1 MEDKKITEQESL
13 QIIQQMLVQTRNN
26 VVKGKVFLWIGY
38 TLALIMAVSLACVI
52 TWRNEPIAFSFMWW
66 MLFIYAVVIGICFP
80 TGKLSFGSKDGVKTY
95 IEKTLQTIWTSA
107 YGMMLILLLSM
118 GLDIMYGSYDTLYL
132 NMLIIDC
139 CVVMA
144 GLATSIIF
152 KSKHVNVSSL
162 AAGIFMAQLLNFE
175 TFATRTPW
183 RNMADELVVGL
194 MIVIVVFIVQGHKLN
209 SAAKREVEEQKK
221 NA

>member
-1 MEDKKITEQESL
+1 MEDKKINEQESL
-13 QIIQQMLVQTRNN
+13 QIIQQMISQTRNN

-38 TLALIMAVSLACVI
+38 TLALLMAVSLACLI
-52 TWRNEPIAFSFMWW
+52 HWRNESMAFGIMWW
-66 MLFIYAVVIGICFP
+66 LLVIYAVVIGICFRV
-80 TGKLSFGSKDGVKTY
+80 GKLSFGSKDGVKTY
-95 IEKTLQTIWTSA
+95 FEKTLHAIWTSA
-107 YGMMLILLLSM
+107 YGMILVLLLSM

-139 CVVMA
+139 CLIMA
-144 GLATSIIF
+144 ALATSIIF
-152 KSKHVNVSSL
+152 KSKHVNVSSM
-162 AAGIFMAQLLNFE
+162 AAGIFMAQLLNFD

-183 RNMADELVVGL
+183 WNMATELAVGL

-209 SAAKREVEEQKK
+209 RVAKREMEEQK

>member
-1 MEDKKITEQESL
+1 MEDKKINEQESL
-13 QIIQQMLVQTRNN
+13 LIIQQMINQTRNN

-38 TLALIMAVSLACVI
+38 SLALLLAVSLACV
-52 TWRNEPIAFSFMWW
+52 THWRNEPMAFSIMWW
-66 MLFIYAVVIGICFP
+66 MQIIYVVVIGICFRM
-80 TGKLSFGSKDGVKTY
+80 GKLSFGSKNGVKTY
-95 IEKTLQTIWTSA
+95 IEKTLHTIWTSA
-107 YGMMLILLLSM
+107 YAMILVLLLSM
-118 GLDIMYGSYDTLYL
+118 GLDIMYGSYDTLHL

-144 GLATSIIF
+144 SLATSVIF

-162 AAGIFMAQLLNFE
+162 VCGVVMAQLLNFD

-183 RNMADELVVGL
+183 RNMATELLVGL
-194 MIVIVVFIVQGHKLN
+194 MIVIVVFIIQGHKLN
-209 SAAKREVEEQKK
+209 HVAKREMEEQK